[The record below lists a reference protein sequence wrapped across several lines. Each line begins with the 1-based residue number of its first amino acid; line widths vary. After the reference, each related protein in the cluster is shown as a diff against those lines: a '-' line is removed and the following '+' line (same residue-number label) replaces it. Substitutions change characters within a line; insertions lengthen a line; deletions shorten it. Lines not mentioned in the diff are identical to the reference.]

1 MLFLPPIGWFLLL
14 SVRLVKA
21 DFPVGRFEI
30 ATNGSEKELLVH
42 TFVLPRILWNWSFFL
57 SFFLGLSDLF
67 RAMFWLIV
75 LPMMVLWGV
84 GCAFL
89 ICGWMQYWFEC
100 RKSLNLGQPLPR
112 TTRYSE
118 LILKRT
124 MLLLPSYSQFKSNP
138 RNLLE
143 IRHDHPHID
152 PTLILI

>member
-1 MLFLPPIGWFLLL
+1 VLFLPPIGWFLLL

-89 ICGWMQYWFEC
+89 ICG
-100 RKSLNLGQPLPR
+100 
-112 TTRYSE
+112 
-118 LILKRT
+118 
-124 MLLLPSYSQFKSNP
+124 
-138 RNLLE
+138 
-143 IRHDHPHID
+143 
-152 PTLILI
+152 